1 MRTSTINYRVADFL
15 KRFPP
20 FEFLDEPELLELAS
34 HGRVKMHQRGEAL
47 FWEGREP
54 GPFVFVIQQ
63 GTVRLVN
70 DTDDGEELRD
80 ILGAGELL
88 GVGRFLGRDTY
99 PYTARAASDV
109 VVYCLEARDL
119 ERLIDV
125 HNDVAR
131 YLEATGSVRVR
142 HGAERPDDAGRRRQS
157 WIEQTGPARP
167 PTWIEQTGPA
177 RPPSWIEQTG
187 PARPP
192 SWIEQ
197 TGPAGAVITRRL
209 STCGPGTT
217 IKAAA
222 RQMAAE
228 GRDALVVVDADRL
241 ALGVVTTD
249 DFRDHVAT
257 ARVAP
262 DARID
267 AIMQAAPPTASPNGR
282 VGDYLLVM
290 MQAGVEL
297 AAVTAD
303 GTTGTPVEGLVTS
316 RDLVVRHGADPA
328 GLALDLRRAPSFSE
342 LAALHGRIRGLVVE
356 QLVDAASLGWL
367 LPAVGEL
374 HGALVRRVVELATA
388 DCVADGLAPLE
399 LDTCWLHFGSAGRQE
414 LLTAHDADY
423 GLVYADPPTGAEA
436 QARAQVDALTERVGT
451 GLRAAGFRMSSGS
464 RPVDPLSWC
473 QPRSVWTER
482 FSGWIHD
489 PVRQQIYL
497 ARALFDL
504 RGLAGPSP
512 LVRSLHRHLVVEL
525 DRTDAFIPVL
535 ANDTLSNQPPLT
547 FFEGLVVDDEERT
560 TSHLDIVRSAL
571 GPLTDIARVFALDAA
586 DVETV
591 STYRRLEQAAARHS
605 EHRAVLEEAAE
616 AFRIALFHR
625 ARAGLRAGHDGAL
638 IDPASLTR
646 YERTV
651 LKSAFRAVTG
661 LLELTERRFLLA
673 RT

>member
-34 HGRVKMHQRGEAL
+34 HGRVKVLQRGEAL

-109 VVYCLEARDL
+109 VVYGLEARDL

-131 YLEATGSVRVR
+131 YLEATGSVRGR
-142 HGAERPDDAGRRRQS
+142 HAGGGRTDDAGPRRQS
-157 WIEQTGPARP
+157 WIE
-167 PTWIEQTGPA
+167 E
-177 RPPSWIEQTG
+177 
-187 PARPP
+187 
-192 SWIEQ
+192 
-197 TGPAGAVITRRL
+197 TGPAGTVITRRL

-222 RQMAAE
+222 RQMAVE

-257 ARVAP
+257 ARVAS
-262 DARID
+262 DAPID
-267 AIMQAAPPTASPNGR
+267 AIMHGAPPTAPPNGR

-414 LLTAHDADY
+414 LLTAHDVDY
-423 GLVYADPPTGAEA
+423 GLVYADPPTGAET
-436 QARAQVDALTERVGT
+436 QAREQIDALTERVGA

-464 RPVDPLSWC
+464 RSVDPASWC
-473 QPRSVWTER
+473 QPLSVWTER

-489 PVRQQIYL
+489 PVRQQIYQ

-504 RGLAGPSP
+504 RGLARPSR
-512 LVRSLHRHLVVEL
+512 LVGALHRHLAAEL

-535 ANDTLSNQPPLT
+535 ANDTLANQPPLT

-560 TSHLDIVRSAL
+560 ASHLDIVRSAL
-571 GPLTDIARVFALDAA
+571 GPLTDIGRVFALDGM

-591 STYRRLEQAAARHS
+591 STYRRLEQAAARHPK
-605 EHRAVLEEAAE
+605 HQAVVEEAAE
-616 AFRIALFHR
+616 AFRIALFYR
-625 ARAGLRAGHDGAL
+625 ARAGLSAGHDGAL
-638 IDPASLTR
+638 IEPASLTR

-661 LLELTERRFLLA
+661 LLELTEHRFLLA

>member
-34 HGRVKMHQRGEAL
+34 HGRVKVLQRGEAL

-88 GVGRFLGRDTY
+88 GVGRFLGRATY

-125 HNDVAR
+125 HNDVTR
-131 YLEATGSVRVR
+131 YLEAMGSVRGR
-142 HGAERPDDAGRRRQS
+142 HGGAERTDDAGRRRQ
-157 WIEQTGPARP
+157 
-167 PTWIEQTGPA
+167 
-177 RPPSWIEQTG
+177 SWIEQTG

-241 ALGVVTTD
+241 AIGVVTTD

-267 AIMQAAPPTASPNGR
+267 AIMQAAPPTAAPNGR

-342 LAALHGRIRGLVVE
+342 LAVLHGRIRGLVVE

-414 LLTAHDADY
+414 LLTAHDVDY

-436 QARAQVDALTERVGT
+436 QARGQIDALTERVGA

-464 RPVDPLSWC
+464 RPVDPAAWC
-473 QPRSVWTER
+473 QPLSVWTEC

-489 PVRQQIYL
+489 PVRQQIYQ

-504 RGLAGPSP
+504 RGLAGSSP
-512 LVRSLHRHLVVEL
+512 LVGALHRHLAAEL

-535 ANDTLSNQPPLT
+535 ANDTLANQPPLT

-560 TSHLDIVRSAL
+560 ASHLDIVRSAL
-571 GPLTDIARVFALDAA
+571 GPLTDIGRVFALDGM

-605 EHRAVLEEAAE
+605 KHRAVLEEAAE
-616 AFRIALFHR
+616 AFRIALFYR

-661 LLELTERRFLLA
+661 LLELTEHRFLLA

>member
-131 YLEATGSVRVR
+131 YLEATGLVRGR
-142 HGAERPDDAGRRRQS
+142 HGGAERTDDAGRRRQ
-157 WIEQTGPARP
+157 
-167 PTWIEQTGPA
+167 
-177 RPPSWIEQTG
+177 SWIEQTG

-267 AIMQAAPPTASPNGR
+267 AIMQAAPPTAPPNGR

-399 LDTCWLHFGSAGRQE
+399 LDTCWLQFGSAGRRE

-436 QARAQVDALTERVGT
+436 QARAQVDALTERVGA

-512 LVRSLHRHLVVEL
+512 LVRSLHRHLAAEL

-571 GPLTDIARVFALDAA
+571 GPLTDIARVFALDGV

-605 EHRAVLEEAAE
+605 KHRAVLEEAAE
-616 AFRIALFHR
+616 AFRIALFYR
-625 ARAGLRAGHDGAL
+625 ARAGLSAGHDGAL